1 MVKLRKVSQVVQ
13 TVMQHQNLFTVN
25 VFIYYCTVTQTY
37 RYVERKR
44 ESANHYTLQNN
55 ILTSQDFVDFFN
67 FCLSQ
72 VIICDRKIYVPKSVA
87 KMIPFLGQCGYI
99 YVFFRCFFF
108 FCQHTVI
115 GQN

>member
-1 MVKLRKVSQVVQ
+1 MMVKLKEVSQVVQ
-13 TVMQHQNLFTVN
+13 TVMQHQNFFTVN
-25 VFIYYCTVTQTY
+25 VFIYYCAVTQTY
-37 RYVERKR
+37 RYLERKR
-44 ESANHYTLQNN
+44 ESANHYALQNN
-55 ILTSQDFVDFFN
+55 ILTSQDFVDFLN

-99 YVFFRCFFF
+99 YVLFHIF
-108 FCQHTVI
+108 FCQQTAI